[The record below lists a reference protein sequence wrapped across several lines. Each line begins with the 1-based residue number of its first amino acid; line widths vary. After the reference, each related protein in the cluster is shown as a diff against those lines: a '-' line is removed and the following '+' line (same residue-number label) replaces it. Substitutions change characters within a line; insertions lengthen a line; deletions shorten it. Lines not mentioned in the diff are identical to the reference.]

1 MTLHRYAKNYVSR
14 FEKKL
19 FSPLQGTFGHGD
31 ATVFAWNGKSACACR
46 LSQILRSLL
55 YLYSAMCFRKKFSTK
70 LVKTFDRSCKIFEK
84 LFVFDDFFVFM
95 SPNAQ
100 NDSLLRWGW
109 GFNAKRGWLI
119 RRNIP
124 LKKNNDANPCRV
136 NEINSYIC
144 SCLTQ
149 VSAFAKNNIYDI
161 I

>member
-19 FSPLQGTFGHGD
+19 FSPYKGLSGMVMPLFLHEMGNRLALADCLKSCALCCTCI
-31 ATVFAWNGKSACACR
+31 ARCVFE
-46 LSQILRSLL
+46 
-55 YLYSAMCFRKKFSTK
+55 KFSTK
-70 LVKTFDRSCKIFEK
+70 LVKTFDRLCKIFEK

-100 NDSLLRWGW
+100 NDSLLRWVW
-109 GFNAKRGWLI
+109 GFNVKRGWLI

-149 VSAFAKNNIYDI
+149 VSAFAKNNIYDVI
-161 I
+161 